1 MQGGAN
7 VSRGVVELVLKTYV
21 IYNVFSLLML
31 FLAHLRGA
39 DRG

>member
-21 IYNVFSLLML
+21 IYNVFSKVGQKK
-31 FLAHLRGA
+31 HEERGA